1 MKRHTF
7 RSFCLV
13 LTLRDRHRNLPN
25 FEVGGRG
32 TNEVRRSRKLRCART
47 YDPVRWSSP
56 DTKDP
61 FQQVPAG
68 DDSRGSSS
76 SSAARQD
83 PAGHHQLAPKRLAS
97 ISGFGPSS
105 STKDTTAA
113 KRTKPRNAKSA
124 QEIIREAP
132 TSSGIRE
139 IGIKP
144 EGGDT
149 PPLPARTS
157 QSPRS
162 PQSSAASPNEMDRID
177 NRGVPSHPNLHL
189 SRINHNPAP
198 LKFLK
203 PAGVDEPP
211 PEHVVRR
218 VGEHPA
224 LQRDADTTDHGTQR
238 RKRER
243 EDRRGVSSGGSDG
256 GSGGALTSDRDKK
269 RKKSGAA
276 ATTAAAT

>member
-1 MKRHTF
+1 
-7 RSFCLV
+7 
-13 LTLRDRHRNLPN
+13 
-25 FEVGGRG
+25 
-32 TNEVRRSRKLRCART
+32 
-47 YDPVRWSSP
+47 
-56 DTKDP
+56 
-61 FQQVPAG
+61 
-68 DDSRGSSS
+68 
-76 SSAARQD
+76 
-83 PAGHHQLAPKRLAS
+83 
-97 ISGFGPSS
+97 
-105 STKDTTAA
+105 
-113 KRTKPRNAKSA
+113 
-124 QEIIREAP
+124 
-132 TSSGIRE
+132 
-139 IGIKP
+139 
-144 EGGDT
+144 
-149 PPLPARTS
+149 
-157 QSPRS
+157 
-162 PQSSAASPNEMDRID
+162 MDRID

>member
-1 MKRHTF
+1 MR
-7 RSFCLV
+7 C
-13 LTLRDRHRNLPN
+13 
-25 FEVGGRG
+25 GRI
-32 TNEVRRSRKLRCART
+32 
-47 YDPVRWSSP
+47 YDPVRWGSP

-61 FQQVPAG
+61 FQQVPAD
-68 DDSRGSSS
+68 DDSRGSPS

-83 PAGHHQLAPKRLAS
+83 PAGHHQSAPKRLAS
-97 ISGFGPSS
+97 ISSFGPGSS
-105 STKDTTAA
+105 SKETTAA

-149 PPLPARTS
+149 PTLPARAS

-162 PQSSAASPNEMDRID
+162 PQSSAASPNEIDRI
-177 NRGVPSHPNLHL
+177 NSNGAPSHRNPHL
-189 SRINHNPAP
+189 PGINRPPAP

-203 PAGVDEPP
+203 PAGVDEPSS
-211 PEHVVRR
+211 EFVARKD
-218 VGEHPA
+218 GEHLA
-224 LQRDADTTDHGTQR
+224 QQREADNVNHGAQR
-238 RKRER
+238 RQSLKRER
-243 EDRRGVSSGGSDG
+243 EDLRGVSSGGGDG

-276 ATTAAAT
+276 AAAAAAT